1 VASPAGRRGFHR
13 LVAATAVTNLGD
25 GVGAVAYPWLASL
38 VTRRPL
44 LVALVVAAQR
54 LPWLLVSVP
63 AGVLADRVDRRR
75 LIVVTDLWRGS
86 VTLAVAA
93 VVLLRIP
100 VGADPATT
108 GDTDVVLYLIVV
120 VATVAVGCAEVIRD
134 NAAQSLLPSL
144 VPVGELERA
153 NGRLWIA
160 ELLANTFVGPP
171 LGALLVGVTLAAAI
185 AVDAVSFLVAALLVA
200 TLPGVFRA
208 SSAPGAGGTWW
219 GEAKEGLRWLWGHE
233 LLRPLAITLGTMNLA
248 SSISAATLVLYS
260 QDVLGGGS
268 IGFAA
273 ITMGGAFGGVLA
285 GVLAGSLTARL
296 APGRTLVLVILGC
309 GLGAALVGVAPVWEV
324 AMAAFVV
331 TGFLGTTWNV
341 VTVSLRQ
348 AIIPDHLLGRVNSVY
363 RLLAWGAM
371 PVGAAIGG
379 GLVTVLS
386 TLTDRS
392 SALRAT
398 WFVEAGIYLL
408 LLLVAPQRLTSRRI
422 AEARQGAQVR
432 S

>member
-1 VASPAGRRGFHR
+1 

-44 LVALVVAAQR
+44 LVAFVVAAQR
-54 LPWLLVSVP
+54 LPWLLVSLP

-93 VVLLRIP
+93 VVLVRIP

-108 GDTDVVLYLIVV
+108 GNTDVVLYLIVV
-120 VATVAVGCAEVIRD
+120 AATLAVGCAEVIRD

-171 LGALLVGVTLAAAI
+171 LGALLVGVALAAAI
-185 AVDAVSFLVAALLVA
+185 AVDAASFLVAALLVA

-208 SSAPGAGGTWW
+208 PSAPAAGGSWW

-268 IGFAA
+268 VGFAA

-296 APGRTLVLVILGC
+296 APGRTLVTVILGC

-408 LLLVAPQRLTSRRI
+408 LLFVAPQRLTSRRI
-422 AEARQGAQVR
+422 AEARAGVQPR